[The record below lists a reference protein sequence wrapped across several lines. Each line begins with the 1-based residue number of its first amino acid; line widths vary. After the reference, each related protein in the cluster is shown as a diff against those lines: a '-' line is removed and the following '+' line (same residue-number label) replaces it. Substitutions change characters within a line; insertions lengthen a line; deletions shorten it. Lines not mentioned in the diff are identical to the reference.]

1 MKTGKSG
8 VTPHLLMNQLSGDFF
23 FFIFTSNKYNYEL
36 NAKIFFFKEE
46 K

>member
-23 FFIFTSNKYNYEL
+23 FIFTSNKYNYEL
-36 NAKIFFFKEE
+36 NAKIFFLKEE